1 VSEYQ
6 QLIRLGI
13 PVIDERLG
21 AIYPGGLILVE
32 ATPDAYP
39 HVMVHMSL
47 HHHAAHATPV
57 SYIVVMDD
65 PEDYKLLARNM
76 GIRIEAYEANDL
88 WRYDSAL
95 DIDDA
100 LMKTMNHL
108 SKDRLVATDLIGLKV
123 TTEYTRKFLEII
135 EINRRRQL
143 LVYIMITP
151 QLIDNELLYVLEKIA
166 EVVFNLKLE
175 LSKEGIRR
183 ILWIKK
189 TKRIL
194 GREAYLE
201 YTLTP
206 RGIEIETVKRV
217 I

>member
-1 VSEYQ
+1 
-6 QLIRLGI
+6 
-13 PVIDERLG
+13 
-21 AIYPGGLILVE
+21 
-32 ATPDAYP
+32 
-39 HVMVHMSL
+39 
-47 HHHAAHATPV
+47 
-57 SYIVVMDD
+57 
-65 PEDYKLLARNM
+65 M

-151 QLIDNELLYVLEKIA
+151 QLIENELLYVLEKIA